1 MKQKQGKDLSNFGI
15 GINRNL
21 RILLLSTL
29 FTMLMVTFV
38 GNSTNI
44 IILNGGSNNES
55 SKAVENLKSK

>member
-1 MKQKQGKDLSNFGI
+1 MKQKQSKDLSNFGI
-15 GINRNL
+15 GTNRNL

-29 FTMLMVTFV
+29 FTMLMVNFV

-44 IILNGGSNNES
+44 IILKGGSNNES

>member
-15 GINRNL
+15 GTNRNL

-29 FTMLMVTFV
+29 FTMLMVNFV